1 MRWETGC
8 AVWFHAPSPS
18 PTHRRTAEGHSGT
31 PSRTAHVA
39 WNPLAWHSMP
49 SGLHIH
55 EAFFTLYWVLRCFT
69 LFPLFS
75 VFSFWPFAAFH
86 AKLAPWPLMHPCE
99 SHSDGGRRD
108 NRMWGRVKTPRNGPY
123 NLPDSIF
130 PPASTNQAARVGKT
144 KGFPF
149 SRAYH
154 EPFCEW
160 RFGLFFSAHPSASH
174 SRTPNPHTTSHLK
187 LQHGLHCLH
196 LHRLR
201 RRPQGVQGHGTSPR
215 VREPARRVIPA
226 RDKERDTRILP
237 RRRTR
242 EALAYDAC
250 VARFTYDP
258 RALFV

>member
-1 MRWETGC
+1 
-8 AVWFHAPSPS
+8 
-18 PTHRRTAEGHSGT
+18 
-31 PSRTAHVA
+31 
-39 WNPLAWHSMP
+39 
-49 SGLHIH
+49 
-55 EAFFTLYWVLRCFT
+55 VLRCFT

-160 RFGLFFSAHPSASH
+160 RFGLSFSAHPPSPH
-174 SRTPNPHTTSHLK
+174 SRTPNPHTTSHPK

-201 RRPQGVQGHGTSPR
+201 RRPQGVQGHGTCR
-215 VREPARRVIPA
+215 ARYPASFSARSRCFWGTGNRAIAISRWPFDIGRASCRARASCFASRHRR
-226 RDKERDTRILP
+226 DLP
-237 RRRTR
+237 
-242 EALAYDAC
+242 
-250 VARFTYDP
+250 
-258 RALFV
+258 